1 MTTGWRRRVLESHR
15 AELDEWLANEDASE
29 QDEDAVDSEQRAE
42 WLSSVRRWN
51 PDAQFHEELT
61 IRLTGEEAGSGG
73 LRFSVG
79 NALLKPLQDGVTAS
93 TDEDIELELIG
104 VSSGSTVLHVRPTTR
119 PTDVDDGNTSTVET
133 DSTESIGQAINVL
146 FDAVKTVEAR
156 QDVSEWTP
164 MLSSL
169 SRLVSALD
177 RFDLAVQLRWFS
189 HDGSV
194 SSSALTETGKQYV
207 RELRKT
213 HQEAFTRIQ
222 RRVFGRVT
230 EMKLSGVAVIKP
242 PASSAVTV
250 KFEPGQITEVPWA
263 LGDEVHLVV
272 EERRRLT
279 RSGGRTVTEY
289 LFLGMQGP
297 SGELIVLG
305 APEDVPLDAP
315 DVPVALI
322 PESESESESDE
333 HRA

>member
-1 MTTGWRRRVLESHR
+1 MTTSWRRRVLESHR
-15 AELDEWLANEDASE
+15 ADLDQWLEHEDATE
-29 QDEDAVDSEQRAE
+29 QDEDTVDSQQRAE
-42 WLSSVRRWN
+42 WLSSVRRWDPN
-51 PDAQFHEELT
+51 ARLREELT
-61 IRLTGEEAGSGG
+61 IRLTGEEAGRGG

-93 TDEDIELELIG
+93 TDEDVELELVGI
-104 VSSGSTVLHVRPTTR
+104 SSGSTVLHVRPTTR
-119 PTDVDDGNTSTVET
+119 KMGTEEALAEHLEPDGDSNPETVE
-133 DSTESIGQAINVL
+133 QAISVL

-156 QDVSEWTP
+156 EDVTEWTP

-177 RFDLAVQLRWFS
+177 RFNLAVHLRWFS

-194 SSSALTETGKQYV
+194 HSSALTEAGKQYV

-213 HQEAFTRIQ
+213 HAEAFTRI
-222 RRVFGRVT
+222 RRDISGRVT

-242 PASSAVTV
+242 PASPAVSV
-250 KFEPGQITEVPWA
+250 RFEPGQITEVPWG

-289 LFLGMQGP
+289 LFLGTQGE
-297 SGELIVLG
+297 SGEVELFDP
-305 APEDVPLDAP
+305 PEVFILDQRVRLRSEA
-315 DVPVALI
+315 
-322 PESESESESDE
+322 ESE
-333 HRA
+333 